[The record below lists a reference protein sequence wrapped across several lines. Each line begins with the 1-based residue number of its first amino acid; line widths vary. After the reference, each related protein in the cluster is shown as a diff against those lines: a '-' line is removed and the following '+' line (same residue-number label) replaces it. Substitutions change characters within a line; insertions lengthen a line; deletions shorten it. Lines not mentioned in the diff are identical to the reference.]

1 MSYCREFGIFCSSAT
16 SLGFCSLTACRR
28 MTQISNGSVMF
39 ADLSGKRTSDDFIKL
54 VKEMRETQKRYF
66 KTRNAE
72 VLAESKRL
80 EREVDKKIEEAE
92 KGIPLLEERSE

>member
-1 MSYCREFGIFCSSAT
+1 M
-16 SLGFCSLTACRR
+16 
-28 MTQISNGSVMF
+28 
-39 ADLSGKRTSDDFIKL
+39 SDDFIKL

-80 EREVDKKIEEAE
+80 EREVDKKIEEAV
-92 KGIPLLEERSE
+92 KGIPLVVMESK

>member
-1 MSYCREFGIFCSSAT
+1 M
-16 SLGFCSLTACRR
+16 
-28 MTQISNGSVMF
+28 
-39 ADLSGKRTSDDFIKL
+39 SDDFIKL

-92 KGIPLLEERSE
+92 KGIPLVVMESK

>member
-1 MSYCREFGIFCSSAT
+1 M
-16 SLGFCSLTACRR
+16 
-28 MTQISNGSVMF
+28 
-39 ADLSGKRTSDDFIKL
+39 SDDFIKL

-92 KGIPLLEERSE
+92 KGIPLFEVRSE

>member
-1 MSYCREFGIFCSSAT
+1 M
-16 SLGFCSLTACRR
+16 
-28 MTQISNGSVMF
+28 NN
-39 ADLSGKRTSDDFIKL
+39 DFIKL

-92 KGIPLLEERSE
+92 KGIPLVVFGIKNVRGEQG